1 MTSTTGDIKCGSIL
15 GMLRAVTEV
24 GNIETKL
31 TLGGNIDATCYNG
44 KFKSV
49 SFRNKRQS
57 ELKTLNKLLD
67 KESSWS

>member
-31 TLGGNIDATCYNG
+31 TLGGNIDATSYNG

-57 ELKTLNKLLD
+57 ELKTLHNPLGLN
-67 KESSWS
+67 SA